1 MAFYHCSIKT
11 PKSGK
16 GKIIPGKKHADYI
29 NREGDYKNFDNKQKI
44 AASHAE
50 YINRQNDF
58 SKENFI
64 KRHGRCVYKANK
76 LPKWANGSASNFF
89 EASDLYGR
97 ANGLSYREFE
107 LALQEELTLE
117 QNIEI
122 VNTILNN
129 YEYFQDK
136 YYTVAVHDKQAA
148 LDDGKQQIH
157 CHIMVSDKII
167 DEIEKSNER
176 PPEQFFKTY
185 CRVNTD
191 KGGAKVDRYFSKDSF
206 GKNLTHFRK
215 YYCDV
220 TNAIFRK
227 YGIDKT
233 IDYKSLKMQ
242 REEAL
247 RNGDYVR
254 AEILNRPAEQY
265 IGTIASYDKNNPL
278 VQKLLENRKYIT
290 ERTNLL
296 LAASETEKNIK
307 DTILIDKINS
317 SMKEANDVID
327 ERCNTLESKVADISI
342 LKNDILFLLN
352 QIKETSKDVLSFEEA
367 KALAKYDLMTKDEKA
382 LTNKLFNFNQKS
394 IELQNKIANTNN
406 DKIKQ
411 QLDNELEKTNKA
423 ISALKVQLRPTNKKF
438 TQSAFKAK
446 VTKRANYLLLEN
458 APLKEKLELLRDKL
472 DVQTANLKQILK
484 ENIINLPAQSYSAKE
499 VKTILDNL
507 VIDVKNSFEYKQQ
520 EYKSLASRVISPQ
533 RAREM
538 AYNVAT
544 NHKYRELKEA
554 KRLVAKE
561 KIKLEQEAKPF
572 INQVE
577 YVQKFD
583 DSSLLNQAK
592 IQLQPYI
599 TKYQELNAKEQD
611 IFTKFNELE
620 AFINAPEQQEKIQ
633 SIIEGIL
640 TKNSPIKYQYDT
652 LREQISS
659 LKTELKEL
667 KNLSVGV
674 NNQVR
679 LDKNTNFKYSI
690 KSHTRTTSVANI
702 SVGSMSSSSSD
713 TIKLLAQAFNGV
725 EGAIPLVAK
734 IDEQTDE
741 VLDYKHL
748 NIVDKRA
755 KRSNAILKEFS

>member
-11 PKSGK
+11 SKDKK
-16 GKIIPGKKHADYI
+16 GNFIPGKKHADYI
-29 NREGDYKNFDNKQKI
+29 NREGEYKDYDNKVGL
-44 AASHAE
+44 AHAE
-50 YINRQNDF
+50 YINREKDF
-58 SKENFI
+58 ARQEFLRK
-64 KRHGRCVYKANK
+64 HGQCVYKANK
-76 LPKWANGSASNFF
+76 LPKWAKGNPSEFFKSA
-89 EASDLYGR
+89 DVYGR
-97 ANGLSYREFE
+97 KNKASYREFE

-136 YYTVAVHDKQAA
+136 YYAVAIHDKQAA
-148 LDDGKQQIH
+148 LDSNKQQIH
-157 CHIMVSDKII
+157 CHIMVSDKMI
-167 DEIEKSNER
+167 DDIEKTNER

-191 KGGAKVDRYFSKDSF
+191 KGGAKVDRYFSKDNF

-220 TNAIFRK
+220 TNAVFRK

-233 IDYKSLKMQ
+233 IDHKSLKMQ

-265 IGTIASYDKNNPL
+265 IGTIASYDKNDPT
-278 VQKLLENRKYIT
+278 VQKLLEKRAYIA
-290 ERTNLL
+290 ERTNLI

-317 SMKEANDVID
+317 SIKEANDVID

-382 LTNKLFNFNQKS
+382 LTNKLLNFNQKS
-394 IELQNKIANTNN
+394 IELQNKIVNTDN
-406 DKIKQ
+406 DKIRQ

-446 VTKRANYLLLEN
+446 VTKKANYLLLEN
-458 APLKEKLELLRDKL
+458 APLREKLELLKDKL

-507 VIDVKNSFEYKQQ
+507 VIDVKNSLEYKQQ
-520 EYKSLASRVISPQ
+520 EYKSLTSRVISPQ

-561 KIKLEQEAKPF
+561 KINLEQEAKPL
-572 INQVE
+572 INQLE

-583 DSSLLNQAK
+583 DSYSLNQVK
-592 IQLQPYI
+592 QQLQPYI
-599 TKYQELNAKEQD
+599 TKYHELNVKEQD
-611 IFTKFNELE
+611 VFTKFNELE
-620 AFINAPEQQEKIQ
+620 VFINAPEQQEKIN

-640 TKNSPIKYQYDT
+640 TKNSPIKYQCDS
-652 LREQISS
+652 LRGQISS
-659 LKTELKEL
+659 LKIELKEL

-690 KSHTRTTSVANI
+690 KLQTGTTSVANI
-702 SVGSMSSSSSD
+702 SGGSISSSD

>member
-1 MAFYHCSIKT
+1 VAFYHCSIKT

-89 EASDLYGR
+89 EASDLYGC

-265 IGTIASYDKNNPL
+265 IGLVASYDKNDPA
-278 VQKLLENRKYIT
+278 VQKLLEKRAYIA
-290 ERTNLL
+290 EITNLI

-342 LKNDILFLLN
+342 LKNDILFSLN
-352 QIKETSKDVLSFEEA
+352 QIKEISKDVLSFEEA

-382 LTNKLFNFNQKS
+382 LTNKLFNFSQKS
-394 IELQNKIANTNN
+394 MELQNKIASTDN
-406 DKIKQ
+406 IAAKQ
-411 QLDNELEKTNKA
+411 ELNIELEKANKA
-423 ISALKVQLRPTNKKF
+423 ISNLKVQLRPANKKF
-438 TQSAFKAK
+438 TQPYWKAQ
-446 VTKRANYLLLEN
+446 VTKKVNHLLKEN
-458 APLKEKLELLRDKL
+458 APAKEQLELLQTQLNNKT
-472 DVQTANLKQILK
+472 VQLRKFIVANVK
-484 ENIINLPAQSYSAKE
+484 NLPEAYSAKD
-499 VKTILDNL
+499 VKVIIDNL
-507 VIDVKNSFEYKQQ
+507 IDNVKNNITIKQQ
-520 EYKSLASRVISPQ
+520 EYKSLSARVISPQ

-544 NHKYRELKEA
+544 NHKYKELKEA

-561 KIKLEQEAKPF
+561 KINLEQEAKPL
-572 INQVE
+572 INQLE

-583 DSSLLNQAK
+583 DSYSLNQVK
-592 IQLQPYI
+592 QQLQPYI
-599 TKYQELNAKEQD
+599 TKYHELNVKEQD
-611 IFTKFNELE
+611 VFTKFNELE
-620 AFINAPEQQEKIQ
+620 VFINAPEQQEKIN
-633 SIIEGIL
+633 SIIE
-640 TKNSPIKYQYDT
+640 
-652 LREQISS
+652 
-659 LKTELKEL
+659 
-667 KNLSVGV
+667 
-674 NNQVR
+674 
-679 LDKNTNFKYSI
+679 
-690 KSHTRTTSVANI
+690 A
-702 SVGSMSSSSSD
+702 
-713 TIKLLAQAFNGV
+713 
-725 EGAIPLVAK
+725 
-734 IDEQTDE
+734 
-741 VLDYKHL
+741 
-748 NIVDKRA
+748 
-755 KRSNAILKEFS
+755 

>member
-11 PKSGK
+11 SKDKK
-16 GKIIPGKKHADYI
+16 GNFIPGKKHADYI
-29 NREGDYKNFDNKQKI
+29 NREGEYKDYDNKVGL
-44 AASHAE
+44 AHAE
-50 YINRQNDF
+50 YINREKDF
-58 SKENFI
+58 ARQEFLRK
-64 KRHGRCVYKANK
+64 HGQCVYKANK
-76 LPKWANGSASNFF
+76 LPKWAKGNPSEFFKSA
-89 EASDLYGR
+89 DVYGR
-97 ANGLSYREFE
+97 KNKASYREFE

-129 YEYFQDK
+129 CEYFQDK
-136 YYTVAVHDKQAA
+136 YYAVAIHDKQAA
-148 LDDGKQQIH
+148 LDSNKQQIH
-157 CHIMVSDKII
+157 CHIMVSDKMI
-167 DEIEKSNER
+167 DDIEKTNER

-191 KGGAKVDRYFSKDSF
+191 KGGAKVDRYFSKDNF

-265 IGTIASYDKNNPL
+265 IGTIASYDKNDPT
-278 VQKLLENRKYIT
+278 VQKLLEKRAYIA
-290 ERTNLL
+290 ERTNLI

-317 SMKEANDVID
+317 SIKEANDVID

-382 LTNKLFNFNQKS
+382 LTNKLLNFNQKS
-394 IELQNKIANTNN
+394 IELQNKIVNTDN
-406 DKIKQ
+406 DKIRQ

-446 VTKRANYLLLEN
+446 VTKKANYLLLEN
-458 APLKEKLELLRDKL
+458 APLREKLELLKDKL

-507 VIDVKNSFEYKQQ
+507 VIDVKNSLEYKQQ
-520 EYKSLASRVISPQ
+520 EYKSLTSRVISPQ

-554 KRLVAKE
+554 KRLIAKE
-561 KIKLEQEAKPF
+561 KIKLEQEAKPL
-572 INQVE
+572 INQLE

-583 DSSLLNQAK
+583 DSYSLNQVK
-592 IQLQPYI
+592 QQLQPYI
-599 TKYQELNAKEQD
+599 TKYHELNVKEQD
-611 IFTKFNELE
+611 VFTKFNELE
-620 AFINAPEQQEKIQ
+620 VFINAPEQQEKIN

-640 TKNSPIKYQYDT
+640 TKNSPIKYQCDS
-652 LREQISS
+652 LRGQISS
-659 LKTELKEL
+659 LKIELKEL

-690 KSHTRTTSVANI
+690 KLQTGTTSVANI
-702 SVGSMSSSSSD
+702 SGGSISSSD

>member
-247 RNGDYVR
+247 RNGDYVK

-265 IGTIASYDKNNPL
+265 IGLVASYDKNDPA
-278 VQKLLENRKYIT
+278 VQKLLEKRAYIA
-290 ERTNLL
+290 EITNLI

-342 LKNDILFLLN
+342 LKNDILFSLN
-352 QIKETSKDVLSFEEA
+352 QIKEISKDVLSFEEA

-382 LTNKLFNFNQKS
+382 LTNKLFNFSQKS
-394 IELQNKIANTNN
+394 MELQNKIASTDN
-406 DKIKQ
+406 IAAKQ
-411 QLDNELEKTNKA
+411 ELNIELEKANKA
-423 ISALKVQLRPTNKKF
+423 ISNLKVQLRPANKKF
-438 TQSAFKAK
+438 TQPYWKAQ
-446 VTKRANYLLLEN
+446 VTKKVNHLLKEN
-458 APLKEKLELLRDKL
+458 APAKEQLELLQTQLNNKT
-472 DVQTANLKQILK
+472 VQLRKFIVANVK
-484 ENIINLPAQSYSAKE
+484 NLPEAYSAKD
-499 VKTILDNL
+499 VKVIIDNL
-507 VIDVKNSFEYKQQ
+507 IDNVKNNITIKQQ
-520 EYKSLASRVISPQ
+520 EYKSLSARVISPQ

-544 NHKYRELKEA
+544 NHKYKELKEA

-561 KIKLEQEAKPF
+561 KINLEQEAKPL
-572 INQVE
+572 INQLE

-583 DSSLLNQAK
+583 DSYSLNQVK
-592 IQLQPYI
+592 QQLQPYI
-599 TKYQELNAKEQD
+599 TKYHELNVKEQD
-611 IFTKFNELE
+611 VFTKFNELE
-620 AFINAPEQQEKIQ
+620 VFINAPEQQEKIN

-640 TKNSPIKYQYDT
+640 TKNSPIKYQCDS
-652 LREQISS
+652 LRGQISS
-659 LKTELKEL
+659 LKIELKEL

-690 KSHTRTTSVANI
+690 KLQTGTTSVANI
-702 SVGSMSSSSSD
+702 SGGSISSSD

>member
-265 IGTIASYDKNNPL
+265 IGLVASYDKNDPA
-278 VQKLLENRKYIT
+278 VQKLLEKRAYIA
-290 ERTNLL
+290 EITNLI

-342 LKNDILFLLN
+342 LKNDILFSLN
-352 QIKETSKDVLSFEEA
+352 QIKEISKDVLSFEEA

-382 LTNKLFNFNQKS
+382 LTNKLFNFSQKS
-394 IELQNKIANTNN
+394 MELQNKIASTDN
-406 DKIKQ
+406 IAAKQ
-411 QLDNELEKTNKA
+411 ELNIELEKANKA
-423 ISALKVQLRPTNKKF
+423 ISNLKVQLRPANKKF
-438 TQSAFKAK
+438 TQPYWKAQ
-446 VTKRANYLLLEN
+446 VTKKVNHLLKEN
-458 APLKEKLELLRDKL
+458 APAKEQLELLQTQLNNKT
-472 DVQTANLKQILK
+472 VQLRKFIVANVK
-484 ENIINLPAQSYSAKE
+484 NLPEAYYAKD
-499 VKTILDNL
+499 VKVIIDNL
-507 VIDVKNSFEYKQQ
+507 IDNVKNNITIKQQ
-520 EYKSLASRVISPQ
+520 EYKSLSARVISPQ

-544 NHKYRELKEA
+544 NHKYKELKEA

-561 KIKLEQEAKPF
+561 KINLEQEAKPL
-572 INQVE
+572 INQLE

-583 DSSLLNQAK
+583 DSYSLNQVK
-592 IQLQPYI
+592 QQLQPYI
-599 TKYQELNAKEQD
+599 TKYHELNVKEQD
-611 IFTKFNELE
+611 VFTKFNELE
-620 AFINAPEQQEKIQ
+620 VFINAPEQQEKIN

-640 TKNSPIKYQYDT
+640 TKNSPIKYQCDS
-652 LREQISS
+652 LRGQISS
-659 LKTELKEL
+659 LKIELKEL

-690 KSHTRTTSVANI
+690 KLQTGTTSVANI
-702 SVGSMSSSSSD
+702 SGGSISSSD

>member
-11 PKSGK
+11 SKDKK
-16 GKIIPGKKHADYI
+16 GNFIPGKKHADYI
-29 NREGDYKNFDNKQKI
+29 NREGEYKDYDNKVGL
-44 AASHAE
+44 AHAE
-50 YINRQNDF
+50 YINREKDF
-58 SKENFI
+58 ARQEFLRK
-64 KRHGRCVYKANK
+64 HGQCVYKANK
-76 LPKWANGSASNFF
+76 LPKWAKGNPSEFFKSA
-89 EASDLYGR
+89 DIYGR
-97 ANGLSYREFE
+97 KNKASYREFE

-122 VNTILNN
+122 INTILNN
-129 YEYFQDK
+129 YEYFKDK
-136 YYTVAVHDKQAA
+136 YYAVAIHDKQAA
-148 LDDGKQQIH
+148 LDDNKQQIH
-157 CHIMVSDKII
+157 CHSMVSDKMI
-167 DEIEKSNER
+167 DDIEKTNER

-265 IGTIASYDKNNPL
+265 IGLVASYDKNDPA
-278 VQKLLENRKYIT
+278 VQKLLEKRAYIA
-290 ERTNLL
+290 EITNLI

-342 LKNDILFLLN
+342 LKNDILFSLN
-352 QIKETSKDVLSFEEA
+352 QIKEISKDVLSFEEA

-382 LTNKLFNFNQKS
+382 LTNKLFNFSQKS
-394 IELQNKIANTNN
+394 MELQNKIASTDN
-406 DKIKQ
+406 IAAKQ
-411 QLDNELEKTNKA
+411 ELNIELEKANKA
-423 ISALKVQLRPTNKKF
+423 ISNLKVQLRPANKKF
-438 TQSAFKAK
+438 TQPYWKAQ
-446 VTKRANYLLLEN
+446 VTKKVNHLLKEN
-458 APLKEKLELLRDKL
+458 APAKEQLELLQTQLNNKT
-472 DVQTANLKQILK
+472 VQLRKFIVANVK
-484 ENIINLPAQSYSAKE
+484 NLPEAYSAKD
-499 VKTILDNL
+499 VKVIIDNL
-507 VIDVKNSFEYKQQ
+507 IDNVKNNITIKQQ
-520 EYKSLASRVISPQ
+520 EYKSLSARVISPQ

-554 KRLVAKE
+554 KRLIAKE
-561 KIKLEQEAKPF
+561 KIKLEQEAKPL
-572 INQVE
+572 INQLE

-583 DSSLLNQAK
+583 DSYSLNQVK
-592 IQLQPYI
+592 QQLQPYI
-599 TKYQELNAKEQD
+599 TKYHELNVKEQD
-611 IFTKFNELE
+611 VFTKFNELE
-620 AFINAPEQQEKIQ
+620 VFINAPEQQEKIN

-640 TKNSPIKYQYDT
+640 TKNSPIKYQCDS
-652 LREQISS
+652 LRGQISS
-659 LKTELKEL
+659 LKIELKEL

-690 KSHTRTTSVANI
+690 KLQTGTTSVANI
-702 SVGSMSSSSSD
+702 SGGSISSSD

>member
-11 PKSGK
+11 SKDKK
-16 GKIIPGKKHADYI
+16 GNFIHGKKHADYI
-29 NREGDYKNFDNKQKI
+29 NREGEYKDYDNKVGL
-44 AASHAE
+44 AHAE
-50 YINRQNDF
+50 YINREKDF
-58 SKENFI
+58 ARQEFLRK
-64 KRHGRCVYKANK
+64 HGQCVYKANK
-76 LPKWANGSASNFF
+76 LPKWAKGNPSEFFKSA
-89 EASDLYGR
+89 DVYGR
-97 ANGLSYREFE
+97 KNKASYREFE

-129 YEYFQDK
+129 CEYFQDK
-136 YYTVAVHDKQAA
+136 YYAVAIHDKQAA
-148 LDDGKQQIH
+148 LDSNKQQIH
-157 CHIMVSDKII
+157 CHIMVSDKMI
-167 DEIEKSNER
+167 DDIEKTNER

-191 KGGAKVDRYFSKDSF
+191 KGGAKVDRYFSKDNF

-220 TNAIFRK
+220 TNAVFRK

-233 IDYKSLKMQ
+233 IDHKSLKMQ

-265 IGTIASYDKNNPL
+265 IGTIASYDKNDPT
-278 VQKLLENRKYIT
+278 VQKLLEKRAYIA
-290 ERTNLL
+290 ERTNLI

-317 SMKEANDVID
+317 SIKEANDVID

-382 LTNKLFNFNQKS
+382 LTNKLLNFNQKS
-394 IELQNKIANTNN
+394 IELQNKIVNTDN
-406 DKIKQ
+406 DKIRQ

-446 VTKRANYLLLEN
+446 VTKKANYLLLEN
-458 APLKEKLELLRDKL
+458 APLREKLELLKDKL

-507 VIDVKNSFEYKQQ
+507 VIDVKNSLEYKQQ
-520 EYKSLASRVISPQ
+520 EYKSLTSRVISPQ

-554 KRLVAKE
+554 KRLIAKE
-561 KIKLEQEAKPF
+561 KIKLEQEAKPL
-572 INQVE
+572 INQLE

-583 DSSLLNQAK
+583 DSYSLNQVK
-592 IQLQPYI
+592 QQLQPYI
-599 TKYQELNAKEQD
+599 TKYHELNVKEQD
-611 IFTKFNELE
+611 VFTKFNELE
-620 AFINAPEQQEKIQ
+620 VFINAPEQQEKIN

-640 TKNSPIKYQYDT
+640 TKNSPIKYQCDS
-652 LREQISS
+652 LRGQISS
-659 LKTELKEL
+659 LKIELKEL

-690 KSHTRTTSVANI
+690 KLQTGTTSVANI
-702 SVGSMSSSSSD
+702 SGGSISSSD

>member
-11 PKSGK
+11 SKDKK
-16 GKIIPGKKHADYI
+16 GNFIPGKKHADYI
-29 NREGDYKNFDNKQKI
+29 NREGEYKDYDNKVGL
-44 AASHAE
+44 AHAE
-50 YINRQNDF
+50 YINREKDF
-58 SKENFI
+58 ARQEFLRK
-64 KRHGRCVYKANK
+64 HGQCVYKANK
-76 LPKWANGSASNFF
+76 LPKWAKGNPSEFFKSA
-89 EASDLYGR
+89 DVYGR
-97 ANGLSYREFE
+97 KNKASYREFE

-136 YYTVAVHDKQAA
+136 YYAVAIHDKQAA
-148 LDDGKQQIH
+148 LDSNKQQIH
-157 CHIMVSDKII
+157 CHIMVSDKMI
-167 DEIEKSNER
+167 DDIEKTNER

-191 KGGAKVDRYFSKDSF
+191 KGGAKVDRYFSKDNF

-220 TNAIFRK
+220 TNAVFRK

-233 IDYKSLKMQ
+233 IDHKSLKMQ

-265 IGTIASYDKNNPL
+265 IGTIASYDKNDPT
-278 VQKLLENRKYIT
+278 VQKLLEKRAYIA

-317 SMKEANDVID
+317 SMKEANDAID

-446 VTKRANYLLLEN
+446 VTKKANYLLLEN
-458 APLKEKLELLRDKL
+458 APLREKLELLRDKL

-561 KIKLEQEAKPF
+561 KINLEQEAKPL
-572 INQVE
+572 INQLE

-583 DSSLLNQAK
+583 DSYSLNQVK
-592 IQLQPYI
+592 QQLQPYI
-599 TKYQELNAKEQD
+599 TKYHELNVKEQD
-611 IFTKFNELE
+611 VFTKFNELE
-620 AFINAPEQQEKIQ
+620 VFINAPEQQEKIN

-640 TKNSPIKYQYDT
+640 TKNSPIKYQCDS
-652 LREQISS
+652 LRGQISS
-659 LKTELKEL
+659 LKIELKEL

-674 NNQVR
+674 NNQVC

-690 KSHTRTTSVANI
+690 KLQTGTTSVANI
-702 SVGSMSSSSSD
+702 SGGSISSSD

>member
-11 PKSGK
+11 SKDKK
-16 GKIIPGKKHADYI
+16 GNFIPGKKHADYI
-29 NREGDYKNFDNKQKI
+29 NREGEYKHYDNKSGL
-44 AASHAE
+44 AHAE
-50 YINRQNDF
+50 YINREKDF
-58 SKENFI
+58 ARQEFLRK
-64 KRHGRCVYKANK
+64 HGQCVYKANK
-76 LPKWANGSASNFF
+76 LPKWAKGNPSEFF
-89 EASDLYGR
+89 KFADVYGR
-97 ANGLSYREFE
+97 KNKASYREFE

-136 YYTVAVHDKQAA
+136 YYAVAIHDKQAA
-148 LDDGKQQIH
+148 LDNSKQQIH
-157 CHIMVSDKII
+157 CHIMVSDKMI
-167 DEIEKSNER
+167 DNIEKNNER

-185 CRVNTD
+185 CRVNTN

-247 RNGDYVR
+247 RNGDYVK
-254 AEILNRPAEQY
+254 AEILNRPAEKY
-265 IGTIASYDKNNPL
+265 IGTVASYDINNPK
-278 VQKLLENRKYIT
+278 VRNLLQCRRLNSIHEQ
-290 ERTNLL
+290 LL
-296 LAASETEKNIK
+296 LAAEEVEKQIK
-307 DTILIDKINS
+307 DYTFINQINKSILDADKVINEKININQFNFSQFS
-317 SMKEANDVID
+317 SI
-327 ERCNTLESKVADISI
+327 
-342 LKNDILFLLN
+342 KNDILFLIE
-352 QIKETSKDVLSFEEA
+352 QVHIKSKDVLTYDMA
-367 KALAKYDLMTKDEKA
+367 KELAKHELMTKDEKA
-382 LTNKLFNFNQKS
+382 LTNKLFNFSQKS
-394 IELQNKIANTNN
+394 IALQNKIANTDN
-406 DKIKQ
+406 IVAKQ
-411 QLDNELEKTNKA
+411 ELNIELEKANKA
-423 ISALKVQLRPTNKKF
+423 ISSLKVQLRPTNKKF
-438 TQSAFKAK
+438 TQPYWKAQ
-446 VTKRANYLLLEN
+446 VTKKVNCLLKEN
-458 APLKEKLELLRDKL
+458 APAKEQLELLQIHL
-472 DVQTANLKQILK
+472 DNKTAQLRQLITDNVKKIP
-484 ENIINLPAQSYSAKE
+484 EAYFAKE
-499 VKTILDNL
+499 VKVIIDNL
-507 VIDVKNSFEYKQQ
+507 IDNVKNNIAIKQQ

-533 RAREM
+533 RAKEM

-561 KIKLEQEAKPF
+561 KINLEQKAKPF
-572 INQVE
+572 INQLE

-592 IQLQPYI
+592 LQLQPYI
-599 TKYQELNAKEQD
+599 TKYQELNVKEQD

-652 LREQISS
+652 LRGQISS
-659 LKTELKEL
+659 LKTELKVL

-674 NNQVR
+674 NNQVC

-690 KSHTRTTSVANI
+690 KSYTGTTSVANI
-702 SVGSMSSSSSD
+702 SGGSINSSD
-713 TIKLLAQAFNGV
+713 TIKLLAQAFNGI
-725 EGAIPLVAK
+725 EGAIPLVVR
-734 IDEQTDE
+734 IDEKNDE
-741 VLDYKHL
+741 VLDYQHL

>member
-265 IGTIASYDKNNPL
+265 IGLVASYDKNDPA
-278 VQKLLENRKYIT
+278 VQKLLEKRAYIA
-290 ERTNLL
+290 EITNLI

-342 LKNDILFLLN
+342 LKNDILFSLN
-352 QIKETSKDVLSFEEA
+352 QIKEISKDVLSFEEA

-382 LTNKLFNFNQKS
+382 LTNKLFNFSQKS
-394 IELQNKIANTNN
+394 MELQNKIASTDN
-406 DKIKQ
+406 IAAKQ
-411 QLDNELEKTNKA
+411 ELNIELEKANKA
-423 ISALKVQLRPTNKKF
+423 ISNLKVQLRPANKKF
-438 TQSAFKAK
+438 TQPYWKAQ
-446 VTKRANYLLLEN
+446 VTKKVNHLLKEN
-458 APLKEKLELLRDKL
+458 APAKEQLELLQTQLNNKT
-472 DVQTANLKQILK
+472 VQLRKFIVANVK
-484 ENIINLPAQSYSAKE
+484 NLPEAYSAKD
-499 VKTILDNL
+499 VKVIIDNL
-507 VIDVKNSFEYKQQ
+507 IDNVKNNITIKQQ
-520 EYKSLASRVISPQ
+520 EYKSLSARVISPQ

-544 NHKYRELKEA
+544 NHKYKELKEA

-561 KIKLEQEAKPF
+561 KINLEQEAKPL
-572 INQVE
+572 INQLE

-583 DSSLLNQAK
+583 DSYSLNQVK
-592 IQLQPYI
+592 QQLQPYI
-599 TKYQELNAKEQD
+599 TKYHELNVKEQD
-611 IFTKFNELE
+611 VFTKFNELE
-620 AFINAPEQQEKIQ
+620 VFINAPEQQEKIN

-640 TKNSPIKYQYDT
+640 TKNSPIKYQCDS
-652 LREQISS
+652 LRGQISS
-659 LKTELKEL
+659 LKIELKEL

-690 KSHTRTTSVANI
+690 KLQTGTTSVANI
-702 SVGSMSSSSSD
+702 SGGSISSSD

>member
-11 PKSGK
+11 SKDKK
-16 GKIIPGKKHADYI
+16 GNFIPGKKHADYI
-29 NREGDYKNFDNKQKI
+29 NREGEYKDYDNKVGL
-44 AASHAE
+44 AHAE
-50 YINRQNDF
+50 YINREKDF
-58 SKENFI
+58 ARQEFLRK
-64 KRHGRCVYKANK
+64 HGQCVYKANK
-76 LPKWANGSASNFF
+76 LPKWAKGNPSEFFKSA
-89 EASDLYGR
+89 DVYGR
-97 ANGLSYREFE
+97 KNKASYREFE

-129 YEYFQDK
+129 CEYFQDK
-136 YYTVAVHDKQAA
+136 YYAVAIHDKQAA
-148 LDDGKQQIH
+148 LDSNKQQIH
-157 CHIMVSDKII
+157 CHIMVSDKMI
-167 DEIEKSNER
+167 DDIEKTNER

-191 KGGAKVDRYFSKDSF
+191 KGGAKVDRYFSKDNF

-220 TNAIFRK
+220 TNAVFRK

-233 IDYKSLKMQ
+233 IDHKSLKMQ

-265 IGTIASYDKNNPL
+265 IGTIASYDKNDPT
-278 VQKLLENRKYIT
+278 VQKLLEKRAYIA
-290 ERTNLL
+290 ERTNLI

-317 SMKEANDVID
+317 SIKEANDVID

-367 KALAKYDLMTKDEKA
+367 KALAKYDL
-382 LTNKLFNFNQKS
+382 
-394 IELQNKIANTNN
+394 NTDN
-406 DKIKQ
+406 DKIRQ

-446 VTKRANYLLLEN
+446 VTKKANYLLLEN
-458 APLKEKLELLRDKL
+458 APLREKLELLKDKL

-507 VIDVKNSFEYKQQ
+507 VIDVKNSLEYKQQ
-520 EYKSLASRVISPQ
+520 EYKSLTSRVISPQ

-554 KRLVAKE
+554 KRLIAKE
-561 KIKLEQEAKPF
+561 KIKLEQEAKPL
-572 INQVE
+572 INQLE

-583 DSSLLNQAK
+583 DSYSLNQVK
-592 IQLQPYI
+592 QQLQPYI
-599 TKYQELNAKEQD
+599 TKYHELNVKEQD
-611 IFTKFNELE
+611 VFTKFNELE
-620 AFINAPEQQEKIQ
+620 VFINAPEQQEKIN

-640 TKNSPIKYQYDT
+640 TKNSPIKYQCDS
-652 LREQISS
+652 LRGQISS
-659 LKTELKEL
+659 LKIELKEL

-690 KSHTRTTSVANI
+690 KLQTGTTSVANI
-702 SVGSMSSSSSD
+702 SGGSISSSD

-755 KRSNAILKEFS
+755 KRSNAILREFS

>member
-136 YYTVAVHDKQAA
+136 YYAVAIHDKQAA
-148 LDDGKQQIH
+148 LDDNKQQIH
-157 CHIMVSDKII
+157 CHSMVSDKMI
-167 DEIEKSNER
+167 DDIEKTNER

-265 IGTIASYDKNNPL
+265 IGLVASYDKNDPA
-278 VQKLLENRKYIT
+278 VQKLLEKRAYIA
-290 ERTNLL
+290 ERTNLI

-342 LKNDILFLLN
+342 LKNDILFSLN
-352 QIKETSKDVLSFEEA
+352 QIKEISKDVLSFEEA

-382 LTNKLFNFNQKS
+382 LTNKLFNFSQKS
-394 IELQNKIANTNN
+394 MELQNKIASTDN
-406 DKIKQ
+406 IAAKQ
-411 QLDNELEKTNKA
+411 ELNIELEKANKA
-423 ISALKVQLRPTNKKF
+423 ISNLKVQLRPANKKF
-438 TQSAFKAK
+438 TQPYWKAQ
-446 VTKRANYLLLEN
+446 VTKKVNHLLKEN
-458 APLKEKLELLRDKL
+458 APAKEQLELLQTQLNNKT
-472 DVQTANLKQILK
+472 VQRRKFIVANVK
-484 ENIINLPAQSYSAKE
+484 NLPEAYSAKD
-499 VKTILDNL
+499 VKVIIDNL
-507 VIDVKNSFEYKQQ
+507 IDNVKNNITIKQQ
-520 EYKSLASRVISPQ
+520 EYKSLSARVISSQ

-554 KRLVAKE
+554 KRFVAKE

-572 INQVE
+572 INQLE

-583 DSSLLNQAK
+583 DSSLLNQAQQ
-592 IQLQPYI
+592 QLQPYI

-611 IFTKFNELE
+611 IFAKFNELE
-620 AFINAPEQQEKIQ
+620 AFINTPEQQEKIQ
-633 SIIEGIL
+633 RIIEGIL

-652 LREQISS
+652 LRGQISS

-674 NNQVR
+674 NNQVH
-679 LDKNTNFKYSI
+679 LDKNTNYKYSI
-690 KSHTRTTSVANI
+690 KTHTEATSVANI
-702 SVGSMSSSSSD
+702 SGGSMSSSD
-713 TIKLLAQAFNGV
+713 TIKLLAQAFNGA

-748 NIVDKRA
+748 SIADKNAR
-755 KRSNAILKEFS
+755 RSNAILREFS

>member
-1 MAFYHCSIKT
+1 VAFYHCSIKT

-265 IGTIASYDKNNPL
+265 IGLVASYDKNDPA
-278 VQKLLENRKYIT
+278 VQKLLEKRAYIA
-290 ERTNLL
+290 EITNLI

-342 LKNDILFLLN
+342 LKNDILFSLN
-352 QIKETSKDVLSFEEA
+352 QIKEISKDVLSFEEA

-382 LTNKLFNFNQKS
+382 LTNKLFNFSQKS
-394 IELQNKIANTNN
+394 MELQNKIASTDN
-406 DKIKQ
+406 IAAKQ
-411 QLDNELEKTNKA
+411 ELNIELEKANKA
-423 ISALKVQLRPTNKKF
+423 ISNLKVQLRPANKKF
-438 TQSAFKAK
+438 TQPYWKAQ
-446 VTKRANYLLLEN
+446 VTKKVNHLLKEN
-458 APLKEKLELLRDKL
+458 APAKEQLELLQTQLNNKT
-472 DVQTANLKQILK
+472 VQLRKFIVANVK
-484 ENIINLPAQSYSAKE
+484 NLPEAYSAKD
-499 VKTILDNL
+499 VKVIIDNL
-507 VIDVKNSFEYKQQ
+507 IDNVKNNITIKQQ
-520 EYKSLASRVISPQ
+520 EYKSLSARVISPQ

-544 NHKYRELKEA
+544 NHKYKELKEA

-561 KIKLEQEAKPF
+561 KINLEQEAKPL
-572 INQVE
+572 INQLE

-583 DSSLLNQAK
+583 DSYSLNQVK
-592 IQLQPYI
+592 QQLQPYI
-599 TKYQELNAKEQD
+599 TKYHELNVKEQD
-611 IFTKFNELE
+611 VFTKFNELE
-620 AFINAPEQQEKIQ
+620 VFINAPEQQEKIN

-652 LREQISS
+652 LRGQISS

-674 NNQVR
+674 NNQVH
-679 LDKNTNFKYSI
+679 LDKNTNYKYSI
-690 KSHTRTTSVANI
+690 KTHTEATSVANI
-702 SVGSMSSSSSD
+702 SGGSMSSSD
-713 TIKLLAQAFNGV
+713 TIKLLAQAFNGA

-748 NIVDKRA
+748 SIADKNAR
-755 KRSNAILKEFS
+755 RSNAILREFS

>member
-11 PKSGK
+11 SKDKK
-16 GKIIPGKKHADYI
+16 GNFIPGKKHADYI
-29 NREGDYKNFDNKQKI
+29 NREGEYKDYDNKVGL
-44 AASHAE
+44 AHAE
-50 YINRQNDF
+50 YINREKDF
-58 SKENFI
+58 ARQEFLRK
-64 KRHGRCVYKANK
+64 HGQCVYKANK
-76 LPKWANGSASNFF
+76 LPKWAKGNPSEFFKSA
-89 EASDLYGR
+89 DVYGR
-97 ANGLSYREFE
+97 KNKASYREFE

-129 YEYFQDK
+129 CEYFQDK
-136 YYTVAVHDKQAA
+136 YYAVAIHDKQAA
-148 LDDGKQQIH
+148 LDSNKQQIH
-157 CHIMVSDKII
+157 CHIMVSDKMI
-167 DEIEKSNER
+167 DDIEKTNER

-191 KGGAKVDRYFSKDSF
+191 KGGAKVDRYFSKDNF

-220 TNAIFRK
+220 TNAVFRK

-233 IDYKSLKMQ
+233 IDHKSLKMQ

-265 IGTIASYDKNNPL
+265 IGTIASYDKNDPT
-278 VQKLLENRKYIT
+278 VQKLLEKRAYIA
-290 ERTNLL
+290 ERTNLI

-317 SMKEANDVID
+317 SIKEANDVID

-382 LTNKLFNFNQKS
+382 LTNKLLNFNQKS
-394 IELQNKIANTNN
+394 IELQNKIVNTDN
-406 DKIKQ
+406 DKIRQ

-446 VTKRANYLLLEN
+446 VTKKANYLLLEN
-458 APLKEKLELLRDKL
+458 APLREKLELLKDKL

-507 VIDVKNSFEYKQQ
+507 VIDVKNSLEYKQQ
-520 EYKSLASRVISPQ
+520 EYKSLTSRVILPQ

-554 KRLVAKE
+554 KRLIAKE
-561 KIKLEQEAKPF
+561 KIKLEQEAKPL
-572 INQVE
+572 INQLE

-583 DSSLLNQAK
+583 DSYSLNQVK
-592 IQLQPYI
+592 QQLQPYI
-599 TKYQELNAKEQD
+599 TKYHELNVKEQD
-611 IFTKFNELE
+611 VFTKFNELE
-620 AFINAPEQQEKIQ
+620 VFINAPEQQEKIN

-640 TKNSPIKYQYDT
+640 TKNSPIKYQCDS
-652 LREQISS
+652 LRGQISS
-659 LKTELKEL
+659 LKIELKEL

-690 KSHTRTTSVANI
+690 KLQTGTTSVANI
-702 SVGSMSSSSSD
+702 SGGSISSSD

>member
-1 MAFYHCSIKT
+1 
-11 PKSGK
+11 
-16 GKIIPGKKHADYI
+16 
-29 NREGDYKNFDNKQKI
+29 
-44 AASHAE
+44 
-50 YINRQNDF
+50 
-58 SKENFI
+58 
-64 KRHGRCVYKANK
+64 
-76 LPKWANGSASNFF
+76 
-89 EASDLYGR
+89 
-97 ANGLSYREFE
+97 
-107 LALQEELTLE
+107 
-117 QNIEI
+117 
-122 VNTILNN
+122 
-129 YEYFQDK
+129 
-136 YYTVAVHDKQAA
+136 
-148 LDDGKQQIH
+148 
-157 CHIMVSDKII
+157 
-167 DEIEKSNER
+167 
-176 PPEQFFKTY
+176 
-185 CRVNTD
+185 
-191 KGGAKVDRYFSKDSF
+191 
-206 GKNLTHFRK
+206 
-215 YYCDV
+215 
-220 TNAIFRK
+220 
-227 YGIDKT
+227 
-233 IDYKSLKMQ
+233 
-242 REEAL
+242 
-247 RNGDYVR
+247 
-254 AEILNRPAEQY
+254 
-265 IGTIASYDKNNPL
+265 
-278 VQKLLENRKYIT
+278 
-290 ERTNLL
+290 
-296 LAASETEKNIK
+296 
-307 DTILIDKINS
+307 
-317 SMKEANDVID
+317 MKEANDVIN

-394 IELQNKIANTNN
+394 IELQNKIANTEN
-406 DKIKQ
+406 DKIRQ
-411 QLDNELEKTNKA
+411 QLDNELEKTNKG

-446 VTKRANYLLLEN
+446 VTKKANYLLLEN
-458 APLKEKLELLRDKL
+458 APLREKLELLKDKL

-713 TIKLLAQAFNGV
+713 TIKLLAQAFNGA
-725 EGAIPLVAK
+725 EEAIPLVAK
-734 IDEQTDE
+734 IDEHDE

-755 KRSNAILKEFS
+755 KRSNAILREFS

>member
-11 PKSGK
+11 SKDKK
-16 GKIIPGKKHADYI
+16 GNFIPGKKHADYI
-29 NREGDYKNFDNKQKI
+29 NREGEYKDYDNKVGL
-44 AASHAE
+44 AHAE
-50 YINRQNDF
+50 YINREKDF
-58 SKENFI
+58 ARQEFLRK
-64 KRHGRCVYKANK
+64 HGQCVYKANK
-76 LPKWANGSASNFF
+76 LPKWAKGNPSEFFKSA
-89 EASDLYGR
+89 DVYGR
-97 ANGLSYREFE
+97 KNKASYREFE

-136 YYTVAVHDKQAA
+136 YYAVAIHDKQAA
-148 LDDGKQQIH
+148 LDDNKQQIH

-167 DEIEKSNER
+167 DEIEKTNER

-185 CRVNTD
+185 CRVNTN

-265 IGTIASYDKNNPL
+265 IGTIASYDKNDPT
-278 VQKLLENRKYIT
+278 VQKLLEKRAYIA
-290 ERTNLL
+290 ERTNLI

-317 SMKEANDVID
+317 SIKEANDVID

-382 LTNKLFNFNQKS
+382 LTNKLLNFNQKS
-394 IELQNKIANTNN
+394 IELQNKIVNTDN
-406 DKIKQ
+406 DKIRQ

-446 VTKRANYLLLEN
+446 VTKKANYLLLEN
-458 APLKEKLELLRDKL
+458 APLREKLELLKDKL

-507 VIDVKNSFEYKQQ
+507 VIDVKNSLEYKQQ
-520 EYKSLASRVISPQ
+520 EYKSLTSRVISPQ

-544 NHKYRELKEA
+544 NHKYKELKEA

-561 KIKLEQEAKPF
+561 KINLEQEAKPL
-572 INQVE
+572 INQLE

-583 DSSLLNQAK
+583 DSYSLNQVK
-592 IQLQPYI
+592 QQLQPYI
-599 TKYQELNAKEQD
+599 TKYHELNVKEQD
-611 IFTKFNELE
+611 VFTKFNELE
-620 AFINAPEQQEKIQ
+620 VFINAPEQQEKIN

-640 TKNSPIKYQYDT
+640 TKNSPIKYQCDS
-652 LREQISS
+652 LRGQISS
-659 LKTELKEL
+659 LKIELKEL

-690 KSHTRTTSVANI
+690 KLQTGTTSVANI
-702 SVGSMSSSSSD
+702 SGGSISSSD

>member
-1 MAFYHCSIKT
+1 MTFYHCSIKT

-247 RNGDYVR
+247 RNGNYVR

-265 IGTIASYDKNNPL
+265 IGLVASYDKNDPA
-278 VQKLLENRKYIT
+278 VQKLLEKRAYIA
-290 ERTNLL
+290 EITNLI

-342 LKNDILFLLN
+342 LKNDILFSLN
-352 QIKETSKDVLSFEEA
+352 QIKEISKDVLSFEEA

-382 LTNKLFNFNQKS
+382 LTNKLFNFSQKS
-394 IELQNKIANTNN
+394 MELQNKIASTDN
-406 DKIKQ
+406 IAAKQ
-411 QLDNELEKTNKA
+411 ELNIELEKANKA
-423 ISALKVQLRPTNKKF
+423 ISNLKVQLRPANKKF
-438 TQSAFKAK
+438 TQPYWKAQ
-446 VTKRANYLLLEN
+446 VTKKVNHLLKEN
-458 APLKEKLELLRDKL
+458 APAKEQLELLQTQLNNKT
-472 DVQTANLKQILK
+472 VQLRKFIVANVK
-484 ENIINLPAQSYSAKE
+484 NLPEAYSAKD
-499 VKTILDNL
+499 VKVIIDNL
-507 VIDVKNSFEYKQQ
+507 IDNVKNNITIKQQ
-520 EYKSLASRVISPQ
+520 EYKSLSARVISPQ

-679 LDKNTNFKYSI
+679 LDKNTNFKYFI

>member
-265 IGTIASYDKNNPL
+265 IGLVASYDKNDPA
-278 VQKLLENRKYIT
+278 VQKLLEKRAYIA
-290 ERTNLL
+290 EITNLI

-342 LKNDILFLLN
+342 LKNDILFSLN
-352 QIKETSKDVLSFEEA
+352 QIKEISKDVLSFEEA

-382 LTNKLFNFNQKS
+382 LTNKLFNFSQKS
-394 IELQNKIANTNN
+394 MELQNKIASTDN
-406 DKIKQ
+406 IAAKQ
-411 QLDNELEKTNKA
+411 ELNIELEKANKA
-423 ISALKVQLRPTNKKF
+423 ISNLKVQLRPANKKF
-438 TQSAFKAK
+438 TQPYWKAQ
-446 VTKRANYLLLEN
+446 VTKKVNHLLKEN
-458 APLKEKLELLRDKL
+458 APAKEQLELLQTQLNNKT
-472 DVQTANLKQILK
+472 VQLRKFIVANVK
-484 ENIINLPAQSYSAKE
+484 NLPEAYSAKD
-499 VKTILDNL
+499 VKVIIDNL
-507 VIDVKNSFEYKQQ
+507 IDNVKNNITIKQQ
-520 EYKSLASRVISPQ
+520 EYKSLSARVISPQ

-544 NHKYRELKEA
+544 NHKYKELKEA

-561 KIKLEQEAKPF
+561 KINLEQEAKPL
-572 INQVE
+572 INQLE

-583 DSSLLNQAK
+583 DSYSLNQVK
-592 IQLQPYI
+592 QQLQPYI
-599 TKYQELNAKEQD
+599 TKYHELNVKEQD
-611 IFTKFNELE
+611 VFTKFNELE
-620 AFINAPEQQEKIQ
+620 AFINTPEQQEKIQ
-633 SIIEGIL
+633 RIIEGIL

-652 LREQISS
+652 LRGQISS

-674 NNQVR
+674 NNQVH
-679 LDKNTNFKYSI
+679 LDKNTNYKYSI
-690 KSHTRTTSVANI
+690 KTHTEATSVANI
-702 SVGSMSSSSSD
+702 SGGSMSSSD
-713 TIKLLAQAFNGV
+713 TIKLLAQAFNGA

-748 NIVDKRA
+748 SIADKNAR
-755 KRSNAILKEFS
+755 RSNAILREFS

>member
-11 PKSGK
+11 SKDKK
-16 GKIIPGKKHADYI
+16 GNFIPGKKHADYI
-29 NREGDYKNFDNKQKI
+29 NREGEYKDYDNKVGL
-44 AASHAE
+44 AHAE
-50 YINRQNDF
+50 YINREKDF
-58 SKENFI
+58 ARQEFLRK
-64 KRHGRCVYKANK
+64 HGQCVYKANK
-76 LPKWANGSASNFF
+76 LPKWAKGNPSEFFKSA
-89 EASDLYGR
+89 DIYGR
-97 ANGLSYREFE
+97 KNKASYREFE

-129 YEYFQDK
+129 CEYFQDK
-136 YYTVAVHDKQAA
+136 YYAVAIHDKQAA
-148 LDDGKQQIH
+148 LDSNKQQIH
-157 CHIMVSDKII
+157 CHIMVSDKMI
-167 DEIEKSNER
+167 DDIEKTNER

-191 KGGAKVDRYFSKDSF
+191 KGGAKVDRYFSKDNF

-220 TNAIFRK
+220 TNAVFRK

-233 IDYKSLKMQ
+233 IDHKSLKMQ

-265 IGTIASYDKNNPL
+265 IGTIASYDKNDPT
-278 VQKLLENRKYIT
+278 VQKLLEKRAYIA
-290 ERTNLL
+290 ERTNLI

-317 SMKEANDVID
+317 SIKEANDVID

-382 LTNKLFNFNQKS
+382 LTNKLLNFNQKS
-394 IELQNKIANTNN
+394 IELQNKIVNTDN
-406 DKIKQ
+406 DKIRQ

-446 VTKRANYLLLEN
+446 VTKKANYLLLEN
-458 APLKEKLELLRDKL
+458 TPLREKLELLKDKL

-507 VIDVKNSFEYKQQ
+507 VIDVKNSLEYKQQ
-520 EYKSLASRVISPQ
+520 EYKSLTSRVISPQ

-554 KRLVAKE
+554 KRLIAKE
-561 KIKLEQEAKPF
+561 KIKLEQEAKPL
-572 INQVE
+572 INQLE

-583 DSSLLNQAK
+583 DSYSLNQVK
-592 IQLQPYI
+592 QQLQPYI
-599 TKYQELNAKEQD
+599 TKYHELNVKEQD
-611 IFTKFNELE
+611 VFTKFNELE
-620 AFINAPEQQEKIQ
+620 VFINAPEQQEKIN

-640 TKNSPIKYQYDT
+640 TKNSPIKYQCDS
-652 LREQISS
+652 LRGQISS
-659 LKTELKEL
+659 LKIELKEL

-690 KSHTRTTSVANI
+690 KLQTGTTSVANI
-702 SVGSMSSSSSD
+702 SGGSISSSD

>member
-1 MAFYHCSIKT
+1 M
-11 PKSGK
+11 
-16 GKIIPGKKHADYI
+16 
-29 NREGDYKNFDNKQKI
+29 
-44 AASHAE
+44 
-50 YINRQNDF
+50 
-58 SKENFI
+58 
-64 KRHGRCVYKANK
+64 
-76 LPKWANGSASNFF
+76 
-89 EASDLYGR
+89 
-97 ANGLSYREFE
+97 
-107 LALQEELTLE
+107 QEELTLE

-129 YEYFQDK
+129 CEYFQDK
-136 YYTVAVHDKQAA
+136 YYAVAIHDKQAA
-148 LDDGKQQIH
+148 LDSNKQQIH
-157 CHIMVSDKII
+157 CHIMVSDKMI
-167 DEIEKSNER
+167 DDIEKTNER

-191 KGGAKVDRYFSKDSF
+191 KGGAKVDRYFSKDNF

-220 TNAIFRK
+220 TNAVFRK

-233 IDYKSLKMQ
+233 IDHKSLKMQ

-265 IGTIASYDKNNPL
+265 IGTIASYDKNDPT
-278 VQKLLENRKYIT
+278 VQKLLEKRAYIA
-290 ERTNLL
+290 ERTNLI

-317 SMKEANDVID
+317 SIKEANDVID

-382 LTNKLFNFNQKS
+382 LTNKLLNFNQKS
-394 IELQNKIANTNN
+394 IELQNKIVNTDN
-406 DKIKQ
+406 DKIRQ

-446 VTKRANYLLLEN
+446 VTKKANYLLLEN
-458 APLKEKLELLRDKL
+458 APLREKLELLKDKL

-507 VIDVKNSFEYKQQ
+507 VIDVKNSLEYKQQ
-520 EYKSLASRVISPQ
+520 EYKSLTSRVISPQ

-554 KRLVAKE
+554 KRLIAKE
-561 KIKLEQEAKPF
+561 KIKLEQEAKPL
-572 INQVE
+572 INQLE

-583 DSSLLNQAK
+583 DSYSLNQVK
-592 IQLQPYI
+592 QQLQPYI
-599 TKYQELNAKEQD
+599 TKYHELNVKEQD
-611 IFTKFNELE
+611 VFTKFNELE
-620 AFINAPEQQEKIQ
+620 AFINSPEQQEKIQ

-690 KSHTRTTSVANI
+690 KLQTGTTSVANI
-702 SVGSMSSSSSD
+702 SGGSMSSSD

>member
-11 PKSGK
+11 SKDKK
-16 GKIIPGKKHADYI
+16 GNFIPGKKHADYI
-29 NREGDYKNFDNKQKI
+29 NREGEYKDYDNKVGL
-44 AASHAE
+44 AHAE
-50 YINRQNDF
+50 YINREKDF
-58 SKENFI
+58 ARQEFLRK
-64 KRHGRCVYKANK
+64 HGQCVYKANK
-76 LPKWANGSASNFF
+76 LPKWAKGNPSEFFKSA
-89 EASDLYGR
+89 DVYGR
-97 ANGLSYREFE
+97 KNKASYREFE

-136 YYTVAVHDKQAA
+136 YYAVAIHDKQAA
-148 LDDGKQQIH
+148 LDSNKQQIH
-157 CHIMVSDKII
+157 CHIMVSDKMI
-167 DEIEKSNER
+167 DDIEKTNER

-191 KGGAKVDRYFSKDSF
+191 KGGAKVDRYFSKDNF

-220 TNAIFRK
+220 TNAVFRK

-233 IDYKSLKMQ
+233 IDHKSLKMQ

-265 IGTIASYDKNNPL
+265 IGTIASYDKNDPT
-278 VQKLLENRKYIT
+278 VQKLLEKRAYIA
-290 ERTNLL
+290 ERTNLI

-317 SMKEANDVID
+317 SIKEANDVID

-367 KALAKYDLMTKDEKA
+367 KALAKYDLMTKDKKA
-382 LTNKLFNFNQKS
+382 LTNKLLNFNQKS
-394 IELQNKIANTNN
+394 IELQNKIVNTDN
-406 DKIKQ
+406 DKIRQ

-446 VTKRANYLLLEN
+446 VTKKANYLLLEN
-458 APLKEKLELLRDKL
+458 APLREKLELLKDKL

-507 VIDVKNSFEYKQQ
+507 VIDVKNSLEYKQQ
-520 EYKSLASRVISPQ
+520 EYKSLTSRAISPQ

-554 KRLVAKE
+554 KRLIAKE
-561 KIKLEQEAKPF
+561 KINLEQEAKPL
-572 INQVE
+572 INQLE

-583 DSSLLNQAK
+583 DSYSLNQVK
-592 IQLQPYI
+592 QQLQPYI
-599 TKYQELNAKEQD
+599 TKYHELNVKEQD
-611 IFTKFNELE
+611 VFTKFNELE
-620 AFINAPEQQEKIQ
+620 VFINAPEQQEKIN

-640 TKNSPIKYQYDT
+640 TKNSPIKYQCDS
-652 LREQISS
+652 LRGQISS
-659 LKTELKEL
+659 LKIELKEL

-674 NNQVR
+674 NNQVC

-690 KSHTRTTSVANI
+690 KLQTGTTSVANI
-702 SVGSMSSSSSD
+702 SGGSISSSD

>member
-11 PKSGK
+11 SKDKK
-16 GKIIPGKKHADYI
+16 GNFIPGKKHADYI
-29 NREGDYKNFDNKQKI
+29 NREGEYKDYDNKVGL
-44 AASHAE
+44 AHAE
-50 YINRQNDF
+50 YINREKDF
-58 SKENFI
+58 ARQEFLRK
-64 KRHGRCVYKANK
+64 HGQCVYKANK
-76 LPKWANGSASNFF
+76 LPKWAKGNPSEFFKSA
-89 EASDLYGR
+89 DVYGR
-97 ANGLSYREFE
+97 KNKASYREFE

-129 YEYFQDK
+129 CEYFQDK
-136 YYTVAVHDKQAA
+136 YYAVAIHDKQAA
-148 LDDGKQQIH
+148 LDSNKQQIH
-157 CHIMVSDKII
+157 CHIMVSDKMI
-167 DEIEKSNER
+167 DDIEKTNER

-191 KGGAKVDRYFSKDSF
+191 KGGAKVDRYFSKDNF

-220 TNAIFRK
+220 TNAVFRK

-233 IDYKSLKMQ
+233 IDHKSLKMQ

-265 IGTIASYDKNNPL
+265 IGTIASYDKNDPT
-278 VQKLLENRKYIT
+278 VQKLLEKRAYIA
-290 ERTNLL
+290 ERTNLI

-317 SMKEANDVID
+317 SIKEANDVID

-382 LTNKLFNFNQKS
+382 LTNKLLNFNQKS
-394 IELQNKIANTNN
+394 IELQNKIVNTDN
-406 DKIKQ
+406 DKIRQ

-446 VTKRANYLLLEN
+446 VTKKANYLLLEN
-458 APLKEKLELLRDKL
+458 APLREKLELLKDKL

-507 VIDVKNSFEYKQQ
+507 VIDVKNSLEYKQQ
-520 EYKSLASRVISPQ
+520 EYKSLTSRVISPQ

-554 KRLVAKE
+554 KRLIAKE
-561 KIKLEQEAKPF
+561 KIKLEQEAKPL
-572 INQVE
+572 INQLE

-583 DSSLLNQAK
+583 DSYSLNQVK
-592 IQLQPYI
+592 QQLQPYI
-599 TKYQELNAKEQD
+599 TKYHELNVKEQD
-611 IFTKFNELE
+611 VFTKFNELE
-620 AFINAPEQQEKIQ
+620 VFINAPEQQEKIN

-640 TKNSPIKYQYDT
+640 TKNSPIKYQCDS
-652 LREQISS
+652 LRGQISS
-659 LKTELKEL
+659 LKIELKEL

-690 KSHTRTTSVANI
+690 KLQTGTTSVANI
-702 SVGSMSSSSSD
+702 SGGSISSSD

-725 EGAIPLVAK
+725 EETIPLVAK

-755 KRSNAILKEFS
+755 KRSNAILKEFF

>member
-1 MAFYHCSIKT
+1 
-11 PKSGK
+11 
-16 GKIIPGKKHADYI
+16 
-29 NREGDYKNFDNKQKI
+29 
-44 AASHAE
+44 
-50 YINRQNDF
+50 
-58 SKENFI
+58 
-64 KRHGRCVYKANK
+64 
-76 LPKWANGSASNFF
+76 
-89 EASDLYGR
+89 
-97 ANGLSYREFE
+97 
-107 LALQEELTLE
+107 
-117 QNIEI
+117 
-122 VNTILNN
+122 
-129 YEYFQDK
+129 
-136 YYTVAVHDKQAA
+136 
-148 LDDGKQQIH
+148 
-157 CHIMVSDKII
+157 
-167 DEIEKSNER
+167 
-176 PPEQFFKTY
+176 
-185 CRVNTD
+185 
-191 KGGAKVDRYFSKDSF
+191 
-206 GKNLTHFRK
+206 
-215 YYCDV
+215 
-220 TNAIFRK
+220 
-227 YGIDKT
+227 
-233 IDYKSLKMQ
+233 
-242 REEAL
+242 
-247 RNGDYVR
+247 
-254 AEILNRPAEQY
+254 
-265 IGTIASYDKNNPL
+265 
-278 VQKLLENRKYIT
+278 
-290 ERTNLL
+290 
-296 LAASETEKNIK
+296 
-307 DTILIDKINS
+307 
-317 SMKEANDVID
+317 
-327 ERCNTLESKVADISI
+327 
-342 LKNDILFLLN
+342 
-352 QIKETSKDVLSFEEA
+352 
-367 KALAKYDLMTKDEKA
+367 
-382 LTNKLFNFNQKS
+382 
-394 IELQNKIANTNN
+394 
-406 DKIKQ
+406 
-411 QLDNELEKTNKA
+411 
-423 ISALKVQLRPTNKKF
+423 
-438 TQSAFKAK
+438 
-446 VTKRANYLLLEN
+446 
-458 APLKEKLELLRDKL
+458 
-472 DVQTANLKQILK
+472 
-484 ENIINLPAQSYSAKE
+484 
-499 VKTILDNL
+499 
-507 VIDVKNSFEYKQQ
+507 
-520 EYKSLASRVISPQ
+520 
-533 RAREM
+533 M

>member
-185 CRVNTD
+185 CRVNTN

-247 RNGDYVR
+247 RNGDYVK
-254 AEILNRPAEQY
+254 AEILNRPAEKY
-265 IGTIASYDKNNPL
+265 IGTVASY
-278 VQKLLENRKYIT
+278 
-290 ERTNLL
+290 
-296 LAASETEKNIK
+296 
-307 DTILIDKINS
+307 
-317 SMKEANDVID
+317 
-327 ERCNTLESKVADISI
+327 
-342 LKNDILFLLN
+342 
-352 QIKETSKDVLSFEEA
+352 
-367 KALAKYDLMTKDEKA
+367 
-382 LTNKLFNFNQKS
+382 
-394 IELQNKIANTNN
+394 
-406 DKIKQ
+406 
-411 QLDNELEKTNKA
+411 
-423 ISALKVQLRPTNKKF
+423 
-438 TQSAFKAK
+438 
-446 VTKRANYLLLEN
+446 
-458 APLKEKLELLRDKL
+458 
-472 DVQTANLKQILK
+472 
-484 ENIINLPAQSYSAKE
+484 
-499 VKTILDNL
+499 
-507 VIDVKNSFEYKQQ
+507 
-520 EYKSLASRVISPQ
+520 
-533 RAREM
+533 
-538 AYNVAT
+538 
-544 NHKYRELKEA
+544 
-554 KRLVAKE
+554 E
-561 KIKLEQEAKPF
+561 KIYK
-572 INQVE
+572 
-577 YVQKFD
+577 YVK
-583 DSSLLNQAK
+583 K
-592 IQLQPYI
+592 I
-599 TKYQELNAKEQD
+599 
-611 IFTKFNELE
+611 
-620 AFINAPEQQEKIQ
+620 
-633 SIIEGIL
+633 
-640 TKNSPIKYQYDT
+640 
-652 LREQISS
+652 
-659 LKTELKEL
+659 
-667 KNLSVGV
+667 
-674 NNQVR
+674 
-679 LDKNTNFKYSI
+679 
-690 KSHTRTTSVANI
+690 
-702 SVGSMSSSSSD
+702 
-713 TIKLLAQAFNGV
+713 
-725 EGAIPLVAK
+725 
-734 IDEQTDE
+734 
-741 VLDYKHL
+741 
-748 NIVDKRA
+748 
-755 KRSNAILKEFS
+755 

>member
-11 PKSGK
+11 SKDKK
-16 GKIIPGKKHADYI
+16 GNFIPGKKHADYI
-29 NREGDYKNFDNKQKI
+29 NREGEYKDYDNKVGL
-44 AASHAE
+44 AHAE
-50 YINRQNDF
+50 YINREKDF
-58 SKENFI
+58 ARQEFLRK
-64 KRHGRCVYKANK
+64 HGQCVYKANK
-76 LPKWANGSASNFF
+76 LPKWAKGNPSEFFKSA
-89 EASDLYGR
+89 DVYGR
-97 ANGLSYREFE
+97 KNKASYREFE

-136 YYTVAVHDKQAA
+136 YYAVAIHDKQAA
-148 LDDGKQQIH
+148 LDDNKQQIH
-157 CHIMVSDKII
+157 CHSMVSDKMI
-167 DEIEKSNER
+167 DDIEKTNER

-265 IGTIASYDKNNPL
+265 IGLVASYDKNDPA
-278 VQKLLENRKYIT
+278 VQKLLEKRAYIA
-290 ERTNLL
+290 ERTNLI

-342 LKNDILFLLN
+342 LKNDILFSLN
-352 QIKETSKDVLSFEEA
+352 QIKEISKDVLSFEEA

-382 LTNKLFNFNQKS
+382 LTNKLFNFSQKS
-394 IELQNKIANTNN
+394 MELQNKIASTDN
-406 DKIKQ
+406 IAAKQ
-411 QLDNELEKTNKA
+411 ELNIELEKANKA
-423 ISALKVQLRPTNKKF
+423 ISNLKVQLRPANKKF
-438 TQSAFKAK
+438 TQPYWKAQ
-446 VTKRANYLLLEN
+446 VTKKVNHLLKEN
-458 APLKEKLELLRDKL
+458 APAKEQLELLQTQLNNKT
-472 DVQTANLKQILK
+472 VQRRKFIVANVK
-484 ENIINLPAQSYSAKE
+484 NLPEAYSAKD
-499 VKTILDNL
+499 VKVIIDNL
-507 VIDVKNSFEYKQQ
+507 IDNVKNNITIKQQ
-520 EYKSLASRVISPQ
+520 EYKSLSARVISSQ

-554 KRLVAKE
+554 KRFVAKE

-572 INQVE
+572 INQLE

-583 DSSLLNQAK
+583 DSSLLNQAQQ
-592 IQLQPYI
+592 QLQPYI

-611 IFTKFNELE
+611 IFAKFNELE
-620 AFINAPEQQEKIQ
+620 AFINTPEQQEKIQ
-633 SIIEGIL
+633 RIIEGIL

-652 LREQISS
+652 LRGQISS

-674 NNQVR
+674 NNQVH
-679 LDKNTNFKYSI
+679 LDKNTNYKYSI
-690 KSHTRTTSVANI
+690 KTHTEATSVANI
-702 SVGSMSSSSSD
+702 SGGSMSSSD
-713 TIKLLAQAFNGV
+713 TIKLLAQAFNGA

-748 NIVDKRA
+748 SIADKNAR
-755 KRSNAILKEFS
+755 RSNAILREFS

>member
-11 PKSGK
+11 SKDKK
-16 GKIIPGKKHADYI
+16 GNFIPGKKHADYI
-29 NREGDYKNFDNKQKI
+29 NREGEYKDYDNKVGL
-44 AASHAE
+44 AHAE
-50 YINRQNDF
+50 YINREKDF
-58 SKENFI
+58 ARQEFLRK
-64 KRHGRCVYKANK
+64 HGQCVYKANK
-76 LPKWANGSASNFF
+76 LPKWAKGNPSEFFKSA
-89 EASDLYGR
+89 DVYGR
-97 ANGLSYREFE
+97 KNKASYREFE

-136 YYTVAVHDKQAA
+136 YYAVTIHDKQAA
-148 LDDGKQQIH
+148 LDSNKQQIH
-157 CHIMVSDKII
+157 CHIMVSDKMI
-167 DEIEKSNER
+167 DDIEKTNER

-191 KGGAKVDRYFSKDSF
+191 KGGAKVDRYFSKDNF

-220 TNAIFRK
+220 TNAVFRK

-233 IDYKSLKMQ
+233 IDHKSLKMQ

-265 IGTIASYDKNNPL
+265 IGTIASYDKNDPT
-278 VQKLLENRKYIT
+278 VQKLLEKRAYIA
-290 ERTNLL
+290 ERTNLI

-317 SMKEANDVID
+317 SIKEANDVID

-382 LTNKLFNFNQKS
+382 LTNKLLNFNQKS
-394 IELQNKIANTNN
+394 IELQNKIVNTDN
-406 DKIKQ
+406 DKIRQ

-446 VTKRANYLLLEN
+446 VTKKANYLLLEN
-458 APLKEKLELLRDKL
+458 APLREKLELLKDKL

-507 VIDVKNSFEYKQQ
+507 VIDVKNSLEYKQQ
-520 EYKSLASRVISPQ
+520 EYKSLTSRVISPQ

-561 KIKLEQEAKPF
+561 KINLEQEAKPL
-572 INQVE
+572 INQLE

-583 DSSLLNQAK
+583 DSYSLNQVK
-592 IQLQPYI
+592 QQLQPYI
-599 TKYQELNAKEQD
+599 TKYHELNVKEQD
-611 IFTKFNELE
+611 VFTKFNELE
-620 AFINAPEQQEKIQ
+620 VFINAPEQQEKIN

-640 TKNSPIKYQYDT
+640 TKNSPIKYQCDS
-652 LREQISS
+652 LRGQISS
-659 LKTELKEL
+659 LKIELKEL

-690 KSHTRTTSVANI
+690 KLQTGTTSVANI
-702 SVGSMSSSSSD
+702 SGGSISSSD

>member
-148 LDDGKQQIH
+148 LDDNKQQIH
-157 CHIMVSDKII
+157 CHSMVSDKMI
-167 DEIEKSNER
+167 DDIEKTNER

-265 IGTIASYDKNNPL
+265 IGLVASYDKNDPA
-278 VQKLLENRKYIT
+278 VQKLLEKRAYIA
-290 ERTNLL
+290 ERTNLI

-342 LKNDILFLLN
+342 LKNDILFSLN
-352 QIKETSKDVLSFEEA
+352 QIKEISKDVLSFEEA

-382 LTNKLFNFNQKS
+382 LTNKLFNFSQKS
-394 IELQNKIANTNN
+394 MELQNKIASTDN
-406 DKIKQ
+406 IAAKQ
-411 QLDNELEKTNKA
+411 ELNIELEKANKA
-423 ISALKVQLRPTNKKF
+423 ISNLKVQLRPANKKF
-438 TQSAFKAK
+438 TQPYWKAQ
-446 VTKRANYLLLEN
+446 VTKKVNHLLKEN
-458 APLKEKLELLRDKL
+458 APAKEQLELLQTQLNNKT
-472 DVQTANLKQILK
+472 VQRRKFIVANVK
-484 ENIINLPAQSYSAKE
+484 NLPEAYSAKD
-499 VKTILDNL
+499 VKVIIDNL
-507 VIDVKNSFEYKQQ
+507 IDNVKNNITIKQQ
-520 EYKSLASRVISPQ
+520 EYKSLSARVISPQ

-544 NHKYRELKEA
+544 NHKYKELKEA

-561 KIKLEQEAKPF
+561 KINLEQEAKPL
-572 INQVE
+572 INQLE

-583 DSSLLNQAK
+583 DSYSLNQVK
-592 IQLQPYI
+592 QQLQPYI
-599 TKYQELNAKEQD
+599 TKYHELNVKEQD
-611 IFTKFNELE
+611 VFTKFNELE
-620 AFINAPEQQEKIQ
+620 VFINAPEQQEKIN

-640 TKNSPIKYQYDT
+640 TKNSPIKYQCDS
-652 LREQISS
+652 LRGQISS
-659 LKTELKEL
+659 LKIELKEL

-690 KSHTRTTSVANI
+690 KLQTGTTSVANI
-702 SVGSMSSSSSD
+702 SGGSISSSD

>member
-11 PKSGK
+11 SKDKK
-16 GKIIPGKKHADYI
+16 GNFIPGKKHADYI
-29 NREGDYKNFDNKQKI
+29 NREGEYKDYDNKVGL
-44 AASHAE
+44 AHAE
-50 YINRQNDF
+50 YINREKDF
-58 SKENFI
+58 ARQEFLRK
-64 KRHGRCVYKANK
+64 HGQCVYKANK
-76 LPKWANGSASNFF
+76 LPKWAKGNPSEFFKSA
-89 EASDLYGR
+89 DVYGR
-97 ANGLSYREFE
+97 KNKASYREFE

-136 YYTVAVHDKQAA
+136 YYAVAIHDKQAA
-148 LDDGKQQIH
+148 LDSNKQQIH
-157 CHIMVSDKII
+157 CHIMVSDKMI
-167 DEIEKSNER
+167 DDIEKTNER

-191 KGGAKVDRYFSKDSF
+191 KGGAKVDRYFSKDNF

-220 TNAIFRK
+220 TNAVFRK

-233 IDYKSLKMQ
+233 IDHKSLKMQ

-265 IGTIASYDKNNPL
+265 IGTIASYDKNDPT
-278 VQKLLENRKYIT
+278 VQKLLEKRAYIA
-290 ERTNLL
+290 ERTNLI

-317 SMKEANDVID
+317 SIKEANDVID

-352 QIKETSKDVLSFEEA
+352 QIKETRKDVLSFEEA
-367 KALAKYDLMTKDEKA
+367 KALAKYDLMTKGEKA
-382 LTNKLFNFNQKS
+382 LTNKLLNFNQKS
-394 IELQNKIANTNN
+394 IELQNKIVNIDN
-406 DKIKQ
+406 DKIRQ

-446 VTKRANYLLLEN
+446 VTKKANYLLLEN
-458 APLKEKLELLRDKL
+458 APLREKLELLKDKL

-507 VIDVKNSFEYKQQ
+507 VIDVKNSLEYKQQ

-561 KIKLEQEAKPF
+561 KINLEQEAKPL
-572 INQVE
+572 INQLE

-583 DSSLLNQAK
+583 DSYSLNQVK
-592 IQLQPYI
+592 QQLQPYI
-599 TKYQELNAKEQD
+599 TKYHELNVKEQD
-611 IFTKFNELE
+611 VFTKFNELE
-620 AFINAPEQQEKIQ
+620 VFINAPEQQEKIN

-640 TKNSPIKYQYDT
+640 TKNSPIKYQCDS
-652 LREQISS
+652 LRGQISS
-659 LKTELKEL
+659 LKIELKEL

-690 KSHTRTTSVANI
+690 KLQTGTTSVANI
-702 SVGSMSSSSSD
+702 SGGSISSSD

>member
-247 RNGDYVR
+247 RNGDYVK

-265 IGTIASYDKNNPL
+265 IGLVASYDKNDPA
-278 VQKLLENRKYIT
+278 VQKLLEKRAYIA
-290 ERTNLL
+290 EITNLI

-342 LKNDILFLLN
+342 LKNDILFSLN
-352 QIKETSKDVLSFEEA
+352 QIKEISKDVLSFEEA

-382 LTNKLFNFNQKS
+382 LTNKLFNFSQKS
-394 IELQNKIANTNN
+394 MELQNKIASTDN
-406 DKIKQ
+406 IAAKQ
-411 QLDNELEKTNKA
+411 ELNIELEKANKA
-423 ISALKVQLRPTNKKF
+423 ISNLKVQLRPANKKF
-438 TQSAFKAK
+438 TQPYWKAQ
-446 VTKRANYLLLEN
+446 VTKKVNHLLKEN
-458 APLKEKLELLRDKL
+458 APAKEQLELLQTQLNNKT
-472 DVQTANLKQILK
+472 VQLRKFIVANVK
-484 ENIINLPAQSYSAKE
+484 NLPEAYSAKD
-499 VKTILDNL
+499 VKVIIDNL
-507 VIDVKNSFEYKQQ
+507 IDNVKNNITIKQQ
-520 EYKSLASRVISPQ
+520 EYKSLSARVISPQ

-544 NHKYRELKEA
+544 NHKYKELKEA

-561 KIKLEQEAKPF
+561 KINLEQEAKPL
-572 INQVE
+572 INQLE

-583 DSSLLNQAK
+583 DSYSLNQVK
-592 IQLQPYI
+592 QQLQPYI
-599 TKYQELNAKEQD
+599 TKYHELNVKEQD
-611 IFTKFNELE
+611 VFTKFNELE
-620 AFINAPEQQEKIQ
+620 VFINAPEQQEKIN

-640 TKNSPIKYQYDT
+640 TKNSPIKYQCDS
-652 LREQISS
+652 LRGQISS
-659 LKTELKEL
+659 LKIELKEL

-690 KSHTRTTSVANI
+690 KLQTGTTSVDNI
-702 SVGSMSSSSSD
+702 SGGSISSSD

>member
-191 KGGAKVDRYFSKDSF
+191 KGGAKVDRYFSKDNF

-220 TNAIFRK
+220 TNAVFRK

-233 IDYKSLKMQ
+233 IDHKSLKMQ

-265 IGTIASYDKNNPL
+265 IGTIASYDKNDPT
-278 VQKLLENRKYIT
+278 VQKLLEKRAYIA
-290 ERTNLL
+290 ERTNLI

-317 SMKEANDVID
+317 SIKEANDVID

-382 LTNKLFNFNQKS
+382 LTNKLLNFNQKS
-394 IELQNKIANTNN
+394 IELQNKIVNTDN
-406 DKIKQ
+406 DKIRQ

-446 VTKRANYLLLEN
+446 VTKKANYLLLEN
-458 APLKEKLELLRDKL
+458 APLREKLELLKDKL

-507 VIDVKNSFEYKQQ
+507 VIDVKNSLEYKQQ
-520 EYKSLASRVISPQ
+520 EYKSLTSRVISPQ

-554 KRLVAKE
+554 KRLIAKE
-561 KIKLEQEAKPF
+561 KIKLEQEAKPL
-572 INQVE
+572 INQLE

-583 DSSLLNQAK
+583 DSYSLNQVK
-592 IQLQPYI
+592 QQLQPYI
-599 TKYQELNAKEQD
+599 TKYHELNVKEQD
-611 IFTKFNELE
+611 VFTKFNELE
-620 AFINAPEQQEKIQ
+620 VFINAPEQQEKIN

-640 TKNSPIKYQYDT
+640 TKNSPIKYQCDS
-652 LREQISS
+652 LRGQISS
-659 LKTELKEL
+659 LKIELKEL

-690 KSHTRTTSVANI
+690 KLQTGTTSVANI
-702 SVGSMSSSSSD
+702 SGGSISSSD

>member
-185 CRVNTD
+185 CRVNTN

-247 RNGDYVR
+247 RNGDYVK
-254 AEILNRPAEQY
+254 AEILNRPAEKY
-265 IGTIASYDKNNPL
+265 IGTVASYDKNNPK
-278 VQKLLENRKYIT
+278 VRNLLQCRRLNSIHEQ
-290 ERTNLL
+290 LL
-296 LAASETEKNIK
+296 LAAEEVEKQIK
-307 DTILIDKINS
+307 DYTFINQINKSILDADKVINEKINIDPFNFVQFS
-317 SMKEANDVID
+317 SI
-327 ERCNTLESKVADISI
+327 
-342 LKNDILFLLN
+342 KNDILFLIE
-352 QIKETSKDVLSFEEA
+352 QVHIKSKDVLTYDMA
-367 KALAKYDLMTKDEKA
+367 KELAKYELMTKDEKA
-382 LTNKLFNFNQKS
+382 LTNKLFNFSQKS
-394 IELQNKIANTNN
+394 MELQNKIASTDN
-406 DKIKQ
+406 IAAKQ
-411 QLDNELEKTNKA
+411 ELNIELEKANKA
-423 ISALKVQLRPTNKKF
+423 ISNLKVQLRPANKKF
-438 TQSAFKAK
+438 TQPYWKAQ
-446 VTKRANYLLLEN
+446 VTKKVNHLLKEN
-458 APLKEKLELLRDKL
+458 APAKEQLELLQTQLNNKT
-472 DVQTANLKQILK
+472 VQLRKFIVANVK
-484 ENIINLPAQSYSAKE
+484 NLPEAYSAKD
-499 VKTILDNL
+499 VKVIIDNL
-507 VIDVKNSFEYKQQ
+507 IDNVKNNITIKQQ
-520 EYKSLASRVISPQ
+520 EYKSLSARVISPQ

-544 NHKYRELKEA
+544 NHKYKELKEA

-561 KIKLEQEAKPF
+561 KINLEQEAKPL
-572 INQVE
+572 INQLE

-583 DSSLLNQAK
+583 DSYSLNQAK
-592 IQLQPYI
+592 QQLQPYI
-599 TKYQELNAKEQD
+599 TKYHELNVKEQD
-611 IFTKFNELE
+611 VFTKFNELE
-620 AFINAPEQQEKIQ
+620 VFINAPEQQEKIN

-640 TKNSPIKYQYDT
+640 TKNSPIKYQCDS
-652 LREQISS
+652 LRGQISS
-659 LKTELKEL
+659 LKIELKEL

-674 NNQVR
+674 NHQVI
-679 LDKNTNFKYSI
+679 LDKNTSFKYSI
-690 KSHTRTTSVANI
+690 KLQTGTTSVANI
-702 SVGSMSSSSSD
+702 SGGSISSSD

>member
-1 MAFYHCSIKT
+1 MAFYHYSIKT

-265 IGTIASYDKNNPL
+265 IGLVASYDKNDPA
-278 VQKLLENRKYIT
+278 VQKLLEKRAYIA
-290 ERTNLL
+290 EITNLI

-342 LKNDILFLLN
+342 LKNDILFSLN
-352 QIKETSKDVLSFEEA
+352 QIKEISKDVLSFEEA

-382 LTNKLFNFNQKS
+382 LTNKLFNFSQKS
-394 IELQNKIANTNN
+394 MELQNKIASTDN
-406 DKIKQ
+406 IAAKQ
-411 QLDNELEKTNKA
+411 ELNIELEKANKA
-423 ISALKVQLRPTNKKF
+423 ISNLKVQLRPANKKF
-438 TQSAFKAK
+438 TQPYWKAQ
-446 VTKRANYLLLEN
+446 VTKKVNHLLKEN
-458 APLKEKLELLRDKL
+458 APAKEQLELLQTQLNNKT
-472 DVQTANLKQILK
+472 VQLRKFIVANVK
-484 ENIINLPAQSYSAKE
+484 NLPEAYSAKD
-499 VKTILDNL
+499 VKVIIDNL
-507 VIDVKNSFEYKQQ
+507 IDNVKNNITIKQQ
-520 EYKSLASRVISPQ
+520 EYKSLSARVISPQ

-544 NHKYRELKEA
+544 NHKYKELKEA

-561 KIKLEQEAKPF
+561 KINLEQEAKPL
-572 INQVE
+572 INQLE

-583 DSSLLNQAK
+583 DSYSLNQVK
-592 IQLQPYI
+592 QQLQPYI
-599 TKYQELNAKEQD
+599 TKYHELNVKEQD
-611 IFTKFNELE
+611 VFTKFNELE
-620 AFINAPEQQEKIQ
+620 VFINAPEQQEKIN

-640 TKNSPIKYQYDT
+640 TKNSPIKYQCDS
-652 LREQISS
+652 LRGQISS
-659 LKTELKEL
+659 LKIELKEL

-690 KSHTRTTSVANI
+690 KLQTGTTSVANI
-702 SVGSMSSSSSD
+702 SGGSISSSD

>member
-136 YYTVAVHDKQAA
+136 YYAVAIHDKQAA
-148 LDDGKQQIH
+148 LDSNKQQIH
-157 CHIMVSDKII
+157 CHIMVSDKMI
-167 DEIEKSNER
+167 DDIEKTNER

-191 KGGAKVDRYFSKDSF
+191 KGGAKVDRYFSKDNF

-220 TNAIFRK
+220 TNAVFRK

-233 IDYKSLKMQ
+233 IDHKSLKMQ

-265 IGTIASYDKNNPL
+265 IGTIASYDKNDPT
-278 VQKLLENRKYIT
+278 VQKLLEKRAYIA
-290 ERTNLL
+290 ERTNLI

-317 SMKEANDVID
+317 SIKEANDVID

-382 LTNKLFNFNQKS
+382 LTNKLLNFNQKS
-394 IELQNKIANTNN
+394 IELQNKIVNTDN
-406 DKIKQ
+406 DKIRQ
-411 QLDNELEKTNKA
+411 QLDNELEKTNKV

-446 VTKRANYLLLEN
+446 VTKKANYLLLEN
-458 APLKEKLELLRDKL
+458 APLREKLELLKDKL

-507 VIDVKNSFEYKQQ
+507 VIDVKNSLEYKQQ
-520 EYKSLASRVISPQ
+520 EYKSLTSRVISPQ

-561 KIKLEQEAKPF
+561 KINLEQEAKPL
-572 INQVE
+572 INQLE

-583 DSSLLNQAK
+583 DSYSLNQVK
-592 IQLQPYI
+592 QQLQPYI
-599 TKYQELNAKEQD
+599 TKYHELNVKEQD
-611 IFTKFNELE
+611 VFTKFNELE
-620 AFINAPEQQEKIQ
+620 VFINAPEQQEKIN

-640 TKNSPIKYQYDT
+640 TKNSPIKYQCDS
-652 LREQISS
+652 LRGQISS
-659 LKTELKEL
+659 LKIELKEL

-690 KSHTRTTSVANI
+690 KLQTGTTSVANI
-702 SVGSMSSSSSD
+702 SGGSISSSD

>member
-11 PKSGK
+11 SKDKK
-16 GKIIPGKKHADYI
+16 GNFIPGKKHADYI
-29 NREGDYKNFDNKQKI
+29 NREGEYKDYDNKVGL
-44 AASHAE
+44 AHAE
-50 YINRQNDF
+50 YINHEKDFARQEF
-58 SKENFI
+58 LRK
-64 KRHGRCVYKANK
+64 HGQCVYKANK
-76 LPKWANGSASNFF
+76 LPKWAKGNPSEFFKSA
-89 EASDLYGR
+89 DVYGR
-97 ANGLSYREFE
+97 KNKASYREFE

-129 YEYFQDK
+129 CEYFQDK
-136 YYTVAVHDKQAA
+136 YYAVAIHDKQAA
-148 LDDGKQQIH
+148 LDSNKQQIH
-157 CHIMVSDKII
+157 CHIMVSDKMI
-167 DEIEKSNER
+167 DDIEKTNER

-191 KGGAKVDRYFSKDSF
+191 KGGAKVDRYFSKDNF

-220 TNAIFRK
+220 TNAVFRK

-233 IDYKSLKMQ
+233 IDHKSLKMQ

-265 IGTIASYDKNNPL
+265 IGTIASYDKNDPT
-278 VQKLLENRKYIT
+278 VQKLLEKRAYIA
-290 ERTNLL
+290 ERTNLI

-317 SMKEANDVID
+317 SIKEANDVID

-382 LTNKLFNFNQKS
+382 LTNKLLNFNQKS
-394 IELQNKIANTNN
+394 IELQNKIVNTDN
-406 DKIKQ
+406 DKIRQ

-446 VTKRANYLLLEN
+446 VTKKANYLLLEN
-458 APLKEKLELLRDKL
+458 APLREKLELLKDKL

-507 VIDVKNSFEYKQQ
+507 VIDVKNSLEYKQQ
-520 EYKSLASRVISPQ
+520 EYKSLTSRVISPQ

-554 KRLVAKE
+554 KRLIAKE
-561 KIKLEQEAKPF
+561 KIKLEQEAKPL
-572 INQVE
+572 INQLE

-583 DSSLLNQAK
+583 DSYSLNQVK
-592 IQLQPYI
+592 QQLQPYI
-599 TKYQELNAKEQD
+599 TKYHELNVKEQD
-611 IFTKFNELE
+611 VFTKFNELE
-620 AFINAPEQQEKIQ
+620 VFINAPEQQEKIN

-640 TKNSPIKYQYDT
+640 TKNSPIKYQCDS
-652 LREQISS
+652 LRGQISS
-659 LKTELKEL
+659 LKIELKEL

-690 KSHTRTTSVANI
+690 KLQTGTTSVANI
-702 SVGSMSSSSSD
+702 SGGSISSSD

>member
-44 AASHAE
+44 ASSHAE

-76 LPKWANGSASNFF
+76 LPKRANGSASNFF

-136 YYTVAVHDKQAA
+136 YYAVAIHDKQAA
-148 LDDGKQQIH
+148 LDNSKQQIH
-157 CHIMVSDKII
+157 CHIMVSDKMI
-167 DEIEKSNER
+167 DNIEKNNER

-185 CRVNTD
+185 CRVNTN

-247 RNGDYVR
+247 RNGDYVK
-254 AEILNRPAEQY
+254 AEILNRPAEKY
-265 IGTIASYDKNNPL
+265 IGTVASYDINNPKVRNFL
-278 VQKLLENRKYIT
+278 QCRRLNSIHEQ
-290 ERTNLL
+290 LL
-296 LAASETEKNIK
+296 LAAEEVEKQIK
-307 DTILIDKINS
+307 DYTFINQINKSILDADKVINEKININQFNFSQFS
-317 SMKEANDVID
+317 SI
-327 ERCNTLESKVADISI
+327 
-342 LKNDILFLLN
+342 KNDILFLIE
-352 QIKETSKDVLSFEEA
+352 QVHIKSKDVLTYDMA
-367 KALAKYDLMTKDEKA
+367 KELAKHELMTKDEKA
-382 LTNKLFNFNQKS
+382 LTNKLFNFSQKS
-394 IELQNKIANTNN
+394 IALQNKIANTDN
-406 DKIKQ
+406 IVAKQ
-411 QLDNELEKTNKA
+411 ELNIELEKANKA
-423 ISALKVQLRPTNKKF
+423 ISSLKVQLRPTNKKF
-438 TQSAFKAK
+438 TQPYWKAQ
-446 VTKRANYLLLEN
+446 VTKKVNCLLKEN
-458 APLKEKLELLRDKL
+458 APAKEQLELLQIHL
-472 DVQTANLKQILK
+472 DNKTAQLRQLITDNVKKIP
-484 ENIINLPAQSYSAKE
+484 EAYFAKE
-499 VKTILDNL
+499 VKVIIDNL
-507 VIDVKNSFEYKQQ
+507 IDNVKNNIAIKQQ

-533 RAREM
+533 RAKEM

-561 KIKLEQEAKPF
+561 KINLEQKAKPF
-572 INQVE
+572 INQLE

-592 IQLQPYI
+592 LQLQPYI
-599 TKYQELNAKEQD
+599 TKYQELNVKEQD

-652 LREQISS
+652 LRGQISS
-659 LKTELKEL
+659 LKTELKVL

-674 NNQVR
+674 NNQVC

-690 KSHTRTTSVANI
+690 KSYTGTTSVANI
-702 SVGSMSSSSSD
+702 SGGSINSSD
-713 TIKLLAQAFNGV
+713 TIKLLAQAFNGI
-725 EGAIPLVAK
+725 EGAIPLVVR
-734 IDEQTDE
+734 IDEKNDE
-741 VLDYKHL
+741 VLDYQHL

>member
-11 PKSGK
+11 SKDKK
-16 GKIIPGKKHADYI
+16 GNFIPGKKHADYI
-29 NREGDYKNFDNKQKI
+29 NREGEYKDYDNKVGL
-44 AASHAE
+44 AHAE
-50 YINRQNDF
+50 YINREKDF
-58 SKENFI
+58 ARQEFLRK
-64 KRHGRCVYKANK
+64 HGQCVYKANK
-76 LPKWANGSASNFF
+76 LPKWAKGNPSEFFKSA
-89 EASDLYGR
+89 DVYGR
-97 ANGLSYREFE
+97 KNKASYREFE

-129 YEYFQDK
+129 YKYFQDK
-136 YYTVAVHDKQAA
+136 YYAVAIHDKQAA
-148 LDDGKQQIH
+148 LDSNKQQIH
-157 CHIMVSDKII
+157 CHIMVSDKMI
-167 DEIEKSNER
+167 DDIEKTNER
-176 PPEQFFKTY
+176 APEQFFKTY

-191 KGGAKVDRYFSKDSF
+191 KGGAKVDRYFSKDNF

-220 TNAIFRK
+220 TNAVFRK

-233 IDYKSLKMQ
+233 IDHKSLKMQ

-265 IGTIASYDKNNPL
+265 IGTIASYDKNDPT
-278 VQKLLENRKYIT
+278 VQKLLEKRAYIA
-290 ERTNLL
+290 ERTNLI

-317 SMKEANDVID
+317 SIKEANDVID

-367 KALAKYDLMTKDEKA
+367 KALAKYDLMTENEKA
-382 LTNKLFNFNQKS
+382 LTNKLLNFNQKS
-394 IELQNKIANTNN
+394 IELQNKIVNTDN
-406 DKIKQ
+406 DKIRQ

-446 VTKRANYLLLEN
+446 VTKKANYLLLEN
-458 APLKEKLELLRDKL
+458 APLREKLELLKDKL

-507 VIDVKNSFEYKQQ
+507 VIDVKNSLEYKQQ
-520 EYKSLASRVISPQ
+520 EYKSLTSRVISPQ

-554 KRLVAKE
+554 KRLIAKE
-561 KIKLEQEAKPF
+561 KIKLEQEAKPL
-572 INQVE
+572 INQLE

-583 DSSLLNQAK
+583 DSYSLNQVK
-592 IQLQPYI
+592 QQLQPYI
-599 TKYQELNAKEQD
+599 TKYHELNVKEQD
-611 IFTKFNELE
+611 VFTKFNELE
-620 AFINAPEQQEKIQ
+620 VFINAPEQQEKIN

-640 TKNSPIKYQYDT
+640 TKNSPIKYQCDS
-652 LREQISS
+652 LRGQISS
-659 LKTELKEL
+659 LKIELKEL

-690 KSHTRTTSVANI
+690 KLQTGTTSVANI
-702 SVGSMSSSSSD
+702 SGGSMSSSD

>member
-11 PKSGK
+11 SKDKK
-16 GKIIPGKKHADYI
+16 GNFIPGKKHADYI
-29 NREGDYKNFDNKQKI
+29 NREGEYKDYDNKVGL
-44 AASHAE
+44 AHAE
-50 YINRQNDF
+50 YINREKDF
-58 SKENFI
+58 ARQEFLRK
-64 KRHGRCVYKANK
+64 HGQCVYKANK
-76 LPKWANGSASNFF
+76 LPKWAKGNPSEFFKSA
-89 EASDLYGR
+89 DVYGR
-97 ANGLSYREFE
+97 KNKASYREFE

-136 YYTVAVHDKQAA
+136 YYAVAIHDKQAA
-148 LDDGKQQIH
+148 LDDNKQQIH

-167 DEIEKSNER
+167 DEIEKTNER

-191 KGGAKVDRYFSKDSF
+191 KGGAKVDRYFSKDNF

-215 YYCDV
+215 HYCDV

-233 IDYKSLKMQ
+233 IDHKSLKMQ

-317 SMKEANDVID
+317 SMKEANDAID

-367 KALAKYDLMTKDEKA
+367 KALAKYDLMTK
-382 LTNKLFNFNQKS
+382 
-394 IELQNKIANTNN
+394 TNN

-592 IQLQPYI
+592 LQLQPYI
-599 TKYQELNAKEQD
+599 TKYQELNVKEQD
-611 IFTKFNELE
+611 IFAKFNELE
-620 AFINAPEQQEKIQ
+620 AFINSPEQQEKIQ

-690 KSHTRTTSVANI
+690 KLQTGTTSVANI
-702 SVGSMSSSSSD
+702 SGGSMSSSD

>member
-11 PKSGK
+11 SKDKK
-16 GKIIPGKKHADYI
+16 GNFIPGKKHADYI
-29 NREGDYKNFDNKQKI
+29 NREGEYKDYDNKVGL
-44 AASHAE
+44 AHAE
-50 YINRQNDF
+50 YINREKDF
-58 SKENFI
+58 ARQEFLRK
-64 KRHGRCVYKANK
+64 HGQCVYKVNK
-76 LPKWANGSASNFF
+76 LPKWAKGNPSEFFKSA
-89 EASDLYGR
+89 DVYGR
-97 ANGLSYREFE
+97 KNKASYREFE

-129 YEYFQDK
+129 CEYFQDK
-136 YYTVAVHDKQAA
+136 YYAVAIHDKQAA
-148 LDDGKQQIH
+148 LDSNKQQIH
-157 CHIMVSDKII
+157 CHIMVSDKMI
-167 DEIEKSNER
+167 DDIEKTNER

-191 KGGAKVDRYFSKDSF
+191 KGGAKVDRYFSKDNF

-220 TNAIFRK
+220 TNAVFRK

-233 IDYKSLKMQ
+233 IDHKSLKMQ

-265 IGTIASYDKNNPL
+265 IGTIASYDKNDPT
-278 VQKLLENRKYIT
+278 VQKLLEKRAYIA
-290 ERTNLL
+290 ERTNLI

-317 SMKEANDVID
+317 SIKEANDVID

-382 LTNKLFNFNQKS
+382 LTNKLLNFNQKS
-394 IELQNKIANTNN
+394 IELQNKIVNTDN
-406 DKIKQ
+406 DKIRQ

-446 VTKRANYLLLEN
+446 VTKKANYLLLEN
-458 APLKEKLELLRDKL
+458 APLREKLELLKDKL

-507 VIDVKNSFEYKQQ
+507 VIDVKNSLEYKQQ
-520 EYKSLASRVISPQ
+520 EYKSLTSRVISPQ

-554 KRLVAKE
+554 KRLIAKE
-561 KIKLEQEAKPF
+561 KIKLEQEAKPL
-572 INQVE
+572 INQLE

-583 DSSLLNQAK
+583 DSYSLNQVK
-592 IQLQPYI
+592 QQLQPYI
-599 TKYQELNAKEQD
+599 TKYHELNVKEQD
-611 IFTKFNELE
+611 VFTKFNELE
-620 AFINAPEQQEKIQ
+620 VFINAPEQQEKIN

-640 TKNSPIKYQYDT
+640 TKNSPIKYQCDS
-652 LREQISS
+652 LRGQISS
-659 LKTELKEL
+659 LKIELKEL

-690 KSHTRTTSVANI
+690 KLQTGTTSVANI
-702 SVGSMSSSSSD
+702 SGGSISSSD